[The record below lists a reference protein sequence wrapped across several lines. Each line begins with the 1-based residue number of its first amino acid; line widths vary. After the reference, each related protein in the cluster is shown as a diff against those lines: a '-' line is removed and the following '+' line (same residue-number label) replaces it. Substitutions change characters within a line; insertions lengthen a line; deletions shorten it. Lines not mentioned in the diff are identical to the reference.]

1 MSWLSVLNSIGGGIH
16 TGVAVATPFAP
27 VLSAIPGF
35 GPVFATVLTAM
46 TTAQA
51 LIPQEQAEKRLP
63 VVVATV
69 NAAHPGIDQAALT
82 QNIEQLLVALK
93 GMQAAA
99 AATAKLTPATP
110 PAK

>member
-1 MSWLSVLNSIGGGIH
+1 MSWLSVLNAIGSGIH

-27 VLSAIPGF
+27 IVSAIPGVGPIF
-35 GPVFATVLTAM
+35 GTILQAM
-46 TTAQA
+46 TTAQT

-69 NAAHPGIDQAALT
+69 NAAHPGLDQAAL
-82 QNIEQLLVALK
+82 QANIEQLLVALK

-99 AATAKLTPATP
+99 AATAQLTPATP